1 MANKS
6 MFASMRG
13 KLLPAATVLNGAG
26 GTAFEL
32 SPRQKLAQLAVTGC
46 LNGTFYASAQ
56 DQLTDVLDLTRELD
70 PAFIAKTAIY
80 ARKSGFMKDMPAL
93 LLACLTVP
101 NSKGEM
107 RSDLV
112 APVFHEV
119 IDNGKMLRNFV
130 QIMRSGVVG
139 RKSLGTAPK
148 RLVQNWLLKAS
159 DKQLINACVGNDPSL
174 ADVIK
179 MVHPKP
185 LTADR
190 EALFA
195 YLIGR
200 EHDFS
205 KLPQSIKDFE
215 AFKADISSGGAIV
228 VPDVPFQMLTALNLN
243 SDHWTQISERGGWH
257 MVRMNLNTFARHG
270 VFERRSAVKAI
281 AKRLTDVD
289 AIRRAKVFPYQIMA
303 AYMASQKSDLPRE
316 ITQALKEA
324 LEISLENVPSFDGNV
339 VVCPDVSG
347 SMSWSVSGYRAG
359 STSAVRCIDVAG
371 LMASVVLRNSDAA
384 TVLPFEVCIA
394 DVKLNAK
401 DDVLT
406 NTGKLSAIGGG
417 GTNCAAPLVHL
428 NRRKAKVD
436 LLIIVS
442 DNESWAG
449 VQAGRSTA
457 MMGEW
462 ERLKTRNPKAR
473 MVCIDITPNTTTQ
486 AVSREDILNIGGF
499 SDRVFDVIGRFAN
512 GNTGSD
518 HWVGEIETLELRSIN

>member
-6 MFASMRG
+6 MFASVRG
-13 KLLPAATVLNGAG
+13 KLLPRASVLNAAG
-26 GTAFEL
+26 GKAFDL

-56 DQLTDVLDLTRELD
+56 DQLSEVLELTKTLE
-70 PAFIAKTAIY
+70 PEFIAKTAIY

-101 NSKGEM
+101 NGKGEM

-159 DKQLINACVGNDPSL
+159 DRDLIKACVGNDPSL

-185 LTADR
+185 LTKDR

-215 AFKADISSGGAIV
+215 VFKERGGKI
-228 VPDVPFQMLTALNLN
+228 VPDVPFQMLTALKLN

-270 VFERRSAVKAI
+270 VFKRRKAVKAI
-281 AKRLTDVD
+281 AKRLSDVD

-303 AYMASQKSDLPRE
+303 AYMASQKSDLPSE
-316 ITQALKEA
+316 IVEALKEA
-324 LEISLENVPSFDGNV
+324 LEISLENVPSFGGNV

-347 SMSWSVSGYRAG
+347 SMSWSVSGYRKGA
-359 STSAVRCIDVAG
+359 TSAVRCIDVAG
-371 LMASVVLRNSDAA
+371 LMASVVLRNSETAK
-384 TVLPFEVCIA
+384 VLPFEVCVT
-394 DVKLNAK
+394 DVKLSAK

-406 NTGKLSAIGGG
+406 NAAKLSAIGGG
-417 GTNCAAPLVHL
+417 GTNCSAPLVHL
-428 NRRKAKVD
+428 NCRRAKVD

-449 VQAGRSTA
+449 RQGGRSTA
-457 MMGEW
+457 LMREW
-462 ERLKTRNPKAR
+462 ERLKARNPKAQ
-473 MVCIDITPNTTTQ
+473 MICIDIVPNTTTQ
-486 AVSREDILNIGGF
+486 AVSRNDILNIGGF

-512 GNTGSD
+512 GNNGSD
-518 HWVGEIETLELRSIN
+518 YFVAEIDKTEIRSIN